1 MVGDV
6 SPAVASLIALLIA
19 IALSLTSR
27 INVGVLGI
35 VFAWIIGT
43 TVAGLK
49 PDQIV
54 AGFPSSLFLTLA
66 GVTLLFALAETNGT
80 LERLANRAVRLARG
94 NARVIPIV
102 FFVSA
107 FVLSSIGPG
116 AISSVALLIP
126 LAMAIGTRA
135 GVPRFLTAL
144 MVANGANAGN
154 LSPISAIG
162 VVANT
167 KMAEAGL
174 GGHGLKVWMA
184 SFVAHALV
192 ATAAYLWLG
201 RHVRTPSPPV
211 MSAGAAAVDDVAPVV
226 ELDRRHR
233 VTIAVIGLW
242 IVAVVAFQLAVGMA
256 AFAAA
261 AVIVLAN
268 VADET
273 ASVRRVPWGV
283 IIMVCGVTVLI
294 SLLEKT
300 GGMDLFTSLL
310 AWMASPSTVNGVVAF
325 TTGLISSWSST
336 VGVVMPVFLP
346 AVPGLVAKVGGGD
359 PLAVALSINV
369 GGAMVDVSPLS
380 TLGALCVAAVSDAGE
395 SRVLFRQL
403 LIWGLSMCVVGAVL
417 CQLLAG
423 ALARL

>member
-1 MVGDV
+1 MVGHV

-43 TVAGLK
+43 TLAGLK

-94 NARVIPIV
+94 NARVIPVV

-174 GGHGLKVWMA
+174 GGHGMKVWLA

-192 ATAAYLWLG
+192 AGAAYLWLG
-201 RHVRTPSPPV
+201 SLERAPLPAVTSPDA
-211 MSAGAAAVDDVAPVV
+211 AGDDVTPVV

-242 IVAVVAFQLAVGMA
+242 IVAVVAFKLTVGMA

-380 TLGALCVAAVSDAGE
+380 TLGALCVAAVSDVGE

-403 LIWGLSMCVVGAVL
+403 LIWGLSMSVVGAVL

-423 ALARL
+423 ALARA